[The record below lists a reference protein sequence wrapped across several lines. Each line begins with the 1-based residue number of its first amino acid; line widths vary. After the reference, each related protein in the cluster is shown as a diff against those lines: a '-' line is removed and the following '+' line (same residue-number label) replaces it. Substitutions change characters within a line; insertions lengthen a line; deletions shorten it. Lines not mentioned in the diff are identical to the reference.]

1 MSLSAAEPILISELL
16 SIMEDEA
23 VEQND
28 AGASRT
34 RIAEAMAKAIRKFV
48 EAGQVKV
55 IVNTTGTATAQ
66 NRYRNRK
73 HNIICQ

>member
-23 VEQND
+23 AEQND

-34 RIAEAMAKAIRKFV
+34 RIAKAMAKAIRKFV

-66 NRYRNRK
+66 TGTGTG
-73 HNIICQ
+73 NIT

>member
-1 MSLSAAEPILISELL
+1 MSLSAAEPALISDLINL
-16 SIMEDEA
+16 MESETAEKD
-23 VEQND
+23 D

-34 RIAEAMAKAIRKFV
+34 RIAKEMAKAIKKFV

-66 NRYRNRK
+66 TGTGTG
-73 HNIICQ
+73 NIT

>member
-23 VEQND
+23 AEQND

-66 NRYRNRK
+66 TGTGTG
-73 HNIICQ
+73 NII